1 MLVDLSKKELG
12 LLLSALEGN
21 SDLMYDYEI
30 DPLADKL
37 SGILSACTCKEQNED
52 WVCKLTP

>member
-52 WVCKLTP
+52 LSLIHI